1 MLLIELAQKANE
13 IGFTI
18 GADAKGLKLVPFTD
32 KARDICKR
40 DYIGGI
46 DSMHNML
53 AIITLLTSITEDLQ
67 FKAIYQGEEQ

>member
-1 MLLIELAQKANE
+1 MKLVELSQKAND

-18 GADAKGLKLVPFTD
+18 GADANGLKLVPIND
-32 KARDICKR
+32 KARSMCQR
-40 DYIGGI
+40 DFIGGI

-67 FKAIYQGEEQ
+67 FKAIYEGVE